1 MATTELGLDDRT
13 AAFEALR
20 HRWGW
25 LLALGLVQIAV
36 GLFAIGAP
44 VVASL
49 ASALFVGWVLL
60 FSGAVQ
66 LLHAFQVRGWKGF
79 LLHLVGALL
88 YLAAGVVIVL
98 FPLGGVLTLTL
109 FLAGV
114 FLVEGVS
121 RTMLALR
128 MRPAQGW
135 GWFLVGGLA
144 GIVLGLMIWLEWPSS
159 ALWALGLL
167 VGINLLF
174 SGVSLTSLALAFRR
188 AHP

>member
-1 MATTELGLDDRT
+1 
-13 AAFEALR
+13 
-20 HRWGW
+20 
-25 LLALGLVQIAV
+25 
-36 GLFAIGAP
+36 
-44 VVASL
+44 
-49 ASALFVGWVLL
+49 VLL